1 MDRQLIKHV
10 ETDGDGRQV
19 ITVSGVID
27 LRMAETFYGELS
39 EVLASTGNDVV
50 IDLSQ
55 VEFLDS
61 TGVTALM
68 RSGKDL
74 RSSNRELALVCST
87 GPVRRVLEVSGVDEV
102 FRVVG
107 SMDEGNLEGS

>member
-10 ETDGDGRQV
+10 ETDGEGRQV

-27 LRMAETFYGELS
+27 LRMAETFYDELS
-39 EVLASTGNDVV
+39 DVLASTGADVV
-50 IDLSQ
+50 IDLSE

-74 RSSNRELALVCST
+74 RSSNREMVLISTT

-102 FRVVG
+102 FRVMA
-107 SMDEGNLEGS
+107 SLDEGDLEDS